1 MPPRPGRWAPHDRGT
16 RPRARAATRRRVA
29 MTHLPGA
36 LRQAARLLLAVPLYV
51 LLSVL
56 GVASLGWNL
65 VALVLRPLLS
75 PERGRAVG
83 RWTIAFAYRVF
94 WATASACGM
103 MRIDTGCLDALREER
118 GLILAANHPTM
129 LDALLMVA
137 RLPRSACIMK
147 AGLTR
152 NVFIGAGARL
162 AHYISNDSAHSMVRL
177 AVEDLRRGGQLVIFP
192 EATRTVESPLNPF
205 RPGLTL
211 IAKLAQAP
219 IQTVFIE
226 TDSPY
231 LGKGWPLWRV
241 PPLPLVFT
249 LRLGQRFAPA
259 QDSAALLQQVEHHF
273 RHTMEPRSP
282 EALPECQPLR
292 APTSS

>member
-1 MPPRPGRWAPHDRGT
+1 M
-16 RPRARAATRRRVA
+16 RPRTGAATRRRPP
-29 MTHLPGA
+29 MTRFLRV
-36 LRQAARLLLAVPLYV
+36 LRQAVRLLLAVPLYV
-51 LLSVL
+51 LLSIL
-56 GVASLGWNL
+56 GVVSLGWNV
-65 VALVLRPLLS
+65 VALVLRPSMS
-75 PERGRAVG
+75 PERGRVFG
-83 RWTIAFAYRVF
+83 RWMISFAYRVF
-94 WATASACGM
+94 WGTATACGM
-103 MRIDTGCLDALREER
+103 MRIDARCLDAVRDER

-147 AGLTR
+147 AGLTK

-259 QDSAALLQQVEHHF
+259 SDSAALLQQVEQYF
-273 RHTMEPRSP
+273 RHTMEPRSS
-282 EALPECQPLR
+282 EAPPECQTLR

>member
-1 MPPRPGRWAPHDRGT
+1 MTPAM
-16 RPRARAATRRRVA
+16 RV
-29 MTHLPGA
+29 
-36 LRQAARLLLAVPLYV
+36 LRQSARLLLTVPLY
-51 LLSVL
+51 LLLLAL
-56 GVASLGWNL
+56 GVVSLGWN
-65 VALVLRPLLS
+65 VIALVLRPALS
-75 PERGRAVG
+75 PARGRALG
-83 RWTIAFAYRVF
+83 RWIIAFAYRVF
-94 WATASACGM
+94 WATATLCGV
-103 MRIDTGCLDALREER
+103 MRIDTRCLDALRDER

-152 NVFIGAGARL
+152 NVFLGAGARL
-162 AHYISNDSAHSMVRL
+162 AQYISNDSAHSMVRL

-192 EATRTVESPLNPF
+192 EATRTTDVPVNPF

-259 QDSAALLQQVEHHF
+259 QDSAALLQQVEHYF
-273 RHTMEPRSP
+273 RHSMEARPP
-282 EALPECQPLR
+282 EAQPECQSLR
-292 APTSS
+292 VPTSF